1 MPCTIGAAQES
12 DIPRLVELLRELF
25 GHEAD
30 FAADAARQRRGLELL
45 LAAAA
50 NGERVNVAVARDER
64 GLAVGMASAQLVIS
78 TAEGAL
84 SAWIEDVVV
93 DAGWRRRA
101 VGQHLVDYL
110 IAWSKSR
117 GATRAQLVTDTQNA
131 GALLFY
137 DRIGWTGTQL
147 TVRRR
152 PIE

>member
-1 MPCTIGAAQES
+1 MHCTIGAAQES

-30 FAADAARQRRGLELL
+30 FAADPARQRRGLALL

-50 NGERVNVAVARDER
+50 QGERVNVAVARDER
-64 GLAVGMASAQLVIS
+64 GVAIAMASAQLVIS

-101 VGQHLVDYL
+101 VGQRLIHYL
-110 IAWSKSR
+110 LAWARER
-117 GATRAQLVTDTQNA
+117 GATRAQLVTDIQNA
-131 GALLFY
+131 DALRFY

-152 PIE
+152 SIE

>member
-1 MPCTIGAAQES
+1 MHCTFGCAHEP

-30 FAADAARQRRGLELL
+30 FAADAARQQRGLELL

-50 NGERVNVAVARDER
+50 GGEGVNVAVARDER
-64 GLAVGMASAQLVIS
+64 GIAIGMASAQLVIS

-93 DAGWRRRA
+93 DAACRRQG
-101 VGQHLVDYL
+101 VGTRLVEHLL
-110 IAWSKSR
+110 AWAKSH
-117 GATRAQLVTDTQNA
+117 GATRAQLVTDTGNPA
-131 GALLFY
+131 ALLFY
-137 DRIGWTGTQL
+137 DGLAWQRTQL

-152 PIE
+152 MID